1 MSVCVCLCLCVGER
15 VRVSQRKSLRVCVDP
30 IPEDFV
36 HQGVI
41 SSAARARLNNELE
54 GVCCVSLARVQ
65 EMFSK
70 TY

>member
-1 MSVCVCLCLCVGER
+1 MRTQERPASQGEDG
-15 VRVSQRKSLRVCVDP
+15 KSLRVCVDA

-36 HQGVI
+36 HQGLI
-41 SSAARARLNNELE
+41 SSAARARLNKELE
-54 GVCCVSLARVQ
+54 GVCFLSLARVQ